1 MYGTKLRIE
10 DDGTYFNNPLMPSG
24 TVIHDWRMLTTFSE
38 HKRAIAPY
46 FEKKQ
51 QYKVI
56 LNYNVEPLG
65 VCI

>member
-38 HKRAIAPY
+38 HKYAPCP
-46 FEKKQ
+46 
-51 QYKVI
+51 I
-56 LNYNVEPLG
+56 LKRNSIIKWL
-65 VCI
+65 

>member
-38 HKRAIAPY
+38 HKYAPSLP
-46 FEKKQ
+46 
-51 QYKVI
+51 I
-56 LNYNVEPLG
+56 LKRNNN
-65 VCI
+65 IK